1 MDFFHQLTNLNS
13 KKMYT
18 TSKKSKNGSS
28 PVSYSAVSE
37 LFDIDQWSPN
47 IREGYNAGSESIYG
61 KVPAANIKETHLE
74 FTIEMAVPGLAK
86 SDLCIEIND
95 HLLMVSS
102 TCTRFGLSEEE
113 RYTKR
118 EFNYNNC
125 GRSFILPNSVVETE
139 VYATCAEGLL
149 TVTLPKNEEA
159 SANPKREIQI
169 S

>member
-1 MDFFHQLTNLNS
+1 
-13 KKMYT
+13 MYT
-18 TSKKSKNGSS
+18 TSKKSKNGLN

-47 IREGYNAGSESIYG
+47 IREGYNAGSESMYG
-61 KVPAANIKETHLE
+61 KVPVANIKETHLE
-74 FTIEMAVPGLAK
+74 FTIEMAVPGMAK

-95 HLLMVSS
+95 HLLTVSS
-102 TCTRFGLSEEE
+102 NCTRFGLSEEE

-125 GRSFILPNSVVETE
+125 SRSFILPNSVVETE
-139 VYATCAEGLL
+139 VCATCSDGLL
-149 TVTLPKNEEA
+149 NVTLPKKEDA
-159 SANPKREIQI
+159 SGNPKREIQI

>member
-1 MDFFHQLTNLNS
+1 
-13 KKMYT
+13 MYT
-18 TSKKSKNGSS
+18 TSKKSKNGLN

-47 IREGYNAGSESIYG
+47 IREGYNAGSESMYG
-61 KVPAANIKETHLE
+61 KVPVANIKETHLE
-74 FTIEMAVPGLAK
+74 FTIEMAVPGMAK

-95 HLLMVSS
+95 HLLTVSS
-102 TCTRFGLSEEE
+102 NCTRFGLSKEE

-125 GRSFILPNSVVETE
+125 SRSFILPNSVVETE
-139 VYATCAEGLL
+139 VCAICSEGLL
-149 TVTLPKNEEA
+149 TVTLPKKEDA
-159 SANPKREIQI
+159 SGNPKREIKI

>member
-1 MDFFHQLTNLNS
+1 
-13 KKMYT
+13 MYT
-18 TSKKSKNGSS
+18 ATKKSKNGSS

-37 LFDIDQWSPN
+37 LFDIDQWSPK

-74 FTIEMAVPGLAK
+74 FTVEMAVPGMAK
-86 SDLCIEIND
+86 NDLSIEIND
-95 HLLMVSS
+95 HLLTVSS
-102 TCTRFGLSEEE
+102 SCTRFGLSEEE

-125 GRSFILPNSVVETE
+125 GRSFILPSSVVETA
-139 VYATCAEGLL
+139 VYATCSDGLL
-149 TVTLPKNEEA
+149 NVTLPKKEDAIGNT
-159 SANPKREIQI
+159 KREIQI

>member
-1 MDFFHQLTNLNS
+1 
-13 KKMYT
+13 MYT
-18 TSKKSKNGSS
+18 TSKKSKNGLN

-47 IREGYNAGSESIYG
+47 IREEYNTGSESIYG
-61 KVPAANIKETHLE
+61 KVPVANIKETHLE
-74 FTIEMAVPGLAK
+74 FTIEMAVPGMAK

-95 HLLMVSS
+95 HLLTVSS
-102 TCTRFGLSEEE
+102 NCTRFGLSKEE

-125 GRSFILPNSVVETE
+125 SRSFILPNSVVETE
-139 VYATCAEGLL
+139 VCATCSEGLL
-149 TVTLPKNEEA
+149 TVTLPKKEDA
-159 SANPKREIQI
+159 SGNPKREIKI

>member
-1 MDFFHQLTNLNS
+1 
-13 KKMYT
+13 MYT
-18 TSKKSKNGSS
+18 TTKKSKNGLN
-28 PVSYSAVSE
+28 PESYSAVSE
-37 LFDIDQWSPN
+37 LFDTDQWSPK
-47 IREGYNAGSESIYG
+47 IREGYNAGSESMYG
-61 KVPAANIKETHLE
+61 KTPAANIRETYLE
-74 FTIEMAVPGLAK
+74 FIIEMAVPGIAK

-95 HLLMVSS
+95 HLLTVSS

-125 GRSFILPNSVVETE
+125 GRSFILPNSVVETG
-139 VYATCAEGLL
+139 VYATCSEGLL